1 MPQECGAAWRFGVPI
16 LLPYILRFPPSQR
29 RHNTVR
35 SIHRKLESVISQS
48 IGASQNSLQ
57 MAFPIYFS
65 YLQLKA
71 VEASIQSLAEMG
83 GSTTILSS
91 FTELDLQVL

>member
-1 MPQECGAAWRFGVPI
+1 
-16 LLPYILRFPPSQR
+16 
-29 RHNTVR
+29 
-35 SIHRKLESVISQS
+35 
-48 IGASQNSLQ
+48 